1 MCQPKK
7 KPRRLVED
15 LDHRRGNQQAVTV
28 SKELY
33 GALYIDRNGHIN
45 VYGPVC
51 NFKRANRL
59 IKYQSQIQTGF
70 TSIHGF
76 QGTMC
81 GDLRQ
86 GFTKFLEVKVWIA
99 QRFGT

>member
-45 VYGPVC
+45 VYDPVC
-51 NFKRANRL
+51 NFNLLEKLCFLLKDR
-59 IKYQSQIQTGF
+59 IQETLGAMEK
-70 TSIHGF
+70 I
-76 QGTMC
+76 
-81 GDLRQ
+81 
-86 GFTKFLEVKVWIA
+86 
-99 QRFGT
+99 